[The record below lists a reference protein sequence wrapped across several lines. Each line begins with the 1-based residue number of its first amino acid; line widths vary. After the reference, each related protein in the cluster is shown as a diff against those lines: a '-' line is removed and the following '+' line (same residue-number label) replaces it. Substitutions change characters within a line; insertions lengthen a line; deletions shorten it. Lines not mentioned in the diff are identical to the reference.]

1 MTQIIRNGII
11 YSRLIDSKT
20 HSPFIDVIK
29 CKICF
34 NILLNPYDCSGCG
47 NSFCFDCINNCIINH
62 VPCPFKCEQYTIN
75 PSSFGI
81 TSYLSKLKF
90 NCLNKQNGC
99 KEVIPYASVIDH
111 EKECKYFYTTCPNIK
126 CKKTMKWTL
135 IENHMRNECEYTLFK
150 CPICDME
157 FLRSEHGAHVA
168 NCQNVRNSLQ
178 YTINDNKPKERS
190 LDNDI
195 NNKDRYIDINT
206 LLQSL
211 PDLNE
216 MSLASFIKILLYQ
229 INQSNKSLS
238 DKFDALQDEIL
249 QMKEESDKACRN
261 NMIFFENINNEL
273 ETLNTKLEFIEIND
287 TIKQSIAESI
297 HNAMIKPAYNTD
309 SIDDYSSNNNN
320 NNNINNTL
328 QLNSSTTIS
337 DALRMSNRRVRFGEY
352 NKNQIKRSSALDQIK
367 EVSSIEKMKNEKRG
381 KRPNVVTNKNK
392 KKANGYSPKKCPPN
406 MLSNSMSTLNKS
418 ENYSHNYSNSLTGD
432 NNNNTSSRFKPPIA
446 RPFNTFSNF
455 TNSNLIS
462 IINNQEVILTKLDD
476 LSDKM
481 DNGNKKHT
489 EKRLPFPE
497 LSMNT
502 EDKKYQNNEEEEE
515 EEDNNNSNNININ
528 SNDRHLNNKNEDD
541 LMKNDQLN
549 EEGNGSSSSINNNGN
564 LNINNDLQMDYR
576 NKNSIIY
583 NIKKIIK

>member
-1 MTQIIRNGII
+1 
-11 YSRLIDSKT
+11 
-20 HSPFIDVIK
+20 
-29 CKICF
+29 
-34 NILLNPYDCSGCG
+34 
-47 NSFCFDCINNCIINH
+47 
-62 VPCPFKCEQYTIN
+62 
-75 PSSFGI
+75 
-81 TSYLSKLKF
+81 
-90 NCLNKQNGC
+90 
-99 KEVIPYASVIDH
+99 
-111 EKECKYFYTTCPNIK
+111 
-126 CKKTMKWTL
+126 
-135 IENHMRNECEYTLFK
+135 
-150 CPICDME
+150 
-157 FLRSEHGAHVA
+157 
-168 NCQNVRNSLQ
+168 
-178 YTINDNKPKERS
+178 
-190 LDNDI
+190 
-195 NNKDRYIDINT
+195 
-206 LLQSL
+206 
-211 PDLNE
+211 
-216 MSLASFIKILLYQ
+216 
-229 INQSNKSLS
+229 
-238 DKFDALQDEIL
+238 
-249 QMKEESDKACRN
+249 
-261 NMIFFENINNEL
+261 
-273 ETLNTKLEFIEIND
+273 
-287 TIKQSIAESI
+287 
-297 HNAMIKPAYNTD
+297 MIKPAYNTD

-515 EEDNNNSNNININ
+515 EDNNNSNNININ